1 MLALN
6 CLFSNNSN
14 DRILKRSD
22 FHLPKG
28 KNSVPPFFQNLVV
41 DEPKGKPYLRV
52 RLEATWEKSN
62 NTEGAI
68 ESKIYYITC
77 PKKEEIREENKT
89 KADRRDLDR
98 IRVIYVPA
106 VRDPSKQLKNV
117 SGTMMY
123 QIMNNINWSD
133 ITKINIKGKIDELNA
148 QFLEEKGVSIL
159 ER

>member
-1 MLALN
+1 MKFCTA
-6 CLFSNNSN
+6 
-14 DRILKRSD
+14 
-22 FHLPKG
+22 
-28 KNSVPPFFQNLVV
+28 FFQSLVV
-41 DEPKGKPYLRV
+41 DEPKGKPYLRI

-77 PKKEEIREENKT
+77 SEKEESREENKT
-89 KADRRDLDR
+89 KADCRDLDR
-98 IRVIYVPA
+98 VRVIYLPA

-133 ITKINIKGKIDELNA
+133 ITENNIKGKIDELNA
-148 QFLEEKGVSIL
+148 QLRMSFNESDDPHLSG
-159 ER
+159 